1 MSNLRQIVQHVTH
14 YRGSVILSQRCNMLC
29 NSGFMDDVYTVAA
42 TPLQRR
48 AQANAPAAWY

>member
-1 MSNLRQIVQHVTH
+1 MSNLRQIVLHVTH

-29 NSGFMDDVYTVAA
+29 NSGFTDDVYTVAA